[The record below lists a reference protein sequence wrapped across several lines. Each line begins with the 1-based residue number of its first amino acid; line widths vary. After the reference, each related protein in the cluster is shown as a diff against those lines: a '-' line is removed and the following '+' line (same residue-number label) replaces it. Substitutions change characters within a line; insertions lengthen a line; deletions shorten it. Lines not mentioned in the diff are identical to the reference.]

1 MLKVL
6 VADHQAL
13 FRRGITDFLSRQ
25 AGIEV
30 VAEAQDAAEAV
41 AKAKSFGPEVVLL
54 DLRLPGPGPIAE
66 TCEQLHREL
75 PEARILVIAPSREE
89 GRTAALL
96 ESGAVGYV
104 LRDASQEELL
114 EAIKGANDVGTSS
127 GTHRVVGN
135 PRQVRGSQ
143 GGEPA
148 LSEREKEVL
157 ELVALGSTNGD
168 IALALFI
175 SHNTV
180 KSHIKNIL
188 EKLHAKNRAQ
198 AAVYAARLERLRE
211 ETTVGTRDKESR

>member
-1 MLKVL
+1 LKIL

-96 ESGAVGYV
+96 ESGAAGYV

-114 EAIKGANDVGTSS
+114 EAIKGANDMGTSR
-127 GTHRVVGN
+127 GFPGVIGN
-135 PRQVRGSQ
+135 HRQVRGSQ

-198 AAVYAARLERLRE
+198 AAVYAARLERLKG